1 MGSFVNAGLH
11 GTWHTVISEIKGGHW
26 LKRWGDESG
35 VTVSCKVCL
44 KTLNSYLTVGTG
56 FVGNFFFFFLTRY
69 QGAKDIMPL

>member
-1 MGSFVNAGLH
+1 MKGIGQLRSLGNLMGSFVNAGLH

-56 FVGNFFFFFLTRY
+56 FVGKFFFFF
-69 QGAKDIMPL
+69 